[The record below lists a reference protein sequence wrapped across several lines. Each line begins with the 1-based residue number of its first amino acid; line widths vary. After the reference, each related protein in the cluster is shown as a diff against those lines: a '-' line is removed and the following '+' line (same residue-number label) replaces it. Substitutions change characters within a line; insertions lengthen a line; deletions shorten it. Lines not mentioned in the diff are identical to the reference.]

1 MNSRPSRTFTIQFFS
16 NPPLVVLSGFPEGE
30 TFLGETTVMTDSD
43 GKVSYT
49 FAIPFGTSVTTGQVV
64 TATATNAA
72 GSTSEFSA
80 TRFVQ

>member
-1 MNSRPSRTFTIQFFS
+1 
-16 NPPLVVLSGFPEGE
+16 
-30 TFLGETTVMTDSD
+30 MTDSD